1 MSQRLQI
8 SARSQNVLERF
19 RSLVSI
25 PAPSSREQRMA
36 AAIREQLQQ
45 MGLSPT
51 TDAGGNVM
59 VELEGSDS
67 ELPMW
72 CYATH
77 MDEIAI
83 VVTLVRESGDLE
95 VARSGG
101 LYPWKLGEGPVEILG
116 DESSVLGI
124 LSMGSVHTPLSLR
137 KPVDWDGVW
146 ITTGMDQD
154 ELREAGVR
162 PGSLA
167 VPHTSRRGPFLF
179 GSPGDPMAASWS
191 FDDRLGC
198 AFLLEVLA
206 ELQTEGVKP
215 RRRSLFAFTHSEEVG
230 GLGIMHLARKAVPE
244 ALIAID
250 LAPMP
255 PNTPLALDSRPAI
268 WSKDSRSHYDHG
280 LMLELIAAGRE
291 IDIEL
296 QTVVYEEAA
305 SDASIAFN
313 TGGTDRALCFGWAC
327 GNSHGF
333 ETLRVGVLENT
344 LRTLHRFVTTR

>member
-1 MSQRLQI
+1 MSNSPLGDDL
-8 SARSQNVLERF
+8 SQHVLERF

-25 PAPSSREQRMA
+25 PAPSSREHRIA
-36 AAIREQLQQ
+36 ATICDQLQQ
-45 MGLSPT
+45 MGLSPV

-59 VELEGSDS
+59 VELEGREP

-72 CYATH
+72 CYAAH

-83 VVTLVRESGDLE
+83 VVTRVQESGDLE
-95 VARSGG
+95 ITRSGS

-116 DESSVLGI
+116 DERSVLGI
-124 LSMGSVHTPLSLR
+124 LSMGSMHIPLSQR
-137 KPVDWDGVW
+137 KPVGWEGVW
-146 ITTGMDQD
+146 ITTGMSED

-162 PGSLA
+162 AGSLA
-167 VPHTSRRGPFLF
+167 VPHVSRRGPFVF
-179 GSPGDPMAASWS
+179 GSPDDPMAAAWS

-198 AFLLEVLA
+198 ALLLELLA
-206 ELQTEGVKP
+206 QLQGAGEKP
-215 RRRSLFAFTHSEEVG
+215 RHRSLFAFTHSEEVG
-230 GLGIMHLARKAVPE
+230 GLGIMHLARKVEPE

-255 PNTPLALDSRPAI
+255 PHTPLVLDSRPAI
-268 WSKDSRSHYDHG
+268 WSKDSHTHYDHG

-291 IDIEL
+291 MDVEL
-296 QTVVYEEAA
+296 QTAVYEQAA

-313 TGGTDRALCFGWAC
+313 VGATDRALCFGWAC